1 MNQMKKKIKKEAV
14 VVRMEEMD
22 AETRGPWWVAW
33 EVIRARY
40 GLKVDSKVR
49 PKIESFSKFP

>member
-1 MNQMKKKIKKEAV
+1 MKKKIKKEAV